1 MKKIIFILV
10 MAICSF
16 GFASD
21 FSVKSVKGRVTF
33 ETVNGSWENVAPGK
47 TIALSASINVGV
59 KSELVLSDGK
69 NEFVIGQMKK
79 GVVSEL
85 ISARPKSG
93 KITIGNSAVSSNV
106 AGASTGKRISIQT
119 AATRA
124 DDANS
129 EDDGWEE

>member
-1 MKKIIFILV
+1 MKKIIFIMV
-10 MAICSF
+10 IAICSF
-16 GFASD
+16 AFASD
-21 FSVKSVKGRVTF
+21 FSVKSVKGKVTF
-33 ETVNGSWENVAPGK
+33 ETADGSWENVAQGK
-47 TIALSASINVGV
+47 AIGGSTNINVGL

-79 GVVSEL
+79 GIVSEL
-85 ISARPKSG
+85 VSARQKSG
-93 KITIGNSAVSSNV
+93 KITVGNSAAESNV
-106 AGASTGKRISIQT
+106 AEASTGKRISIQT